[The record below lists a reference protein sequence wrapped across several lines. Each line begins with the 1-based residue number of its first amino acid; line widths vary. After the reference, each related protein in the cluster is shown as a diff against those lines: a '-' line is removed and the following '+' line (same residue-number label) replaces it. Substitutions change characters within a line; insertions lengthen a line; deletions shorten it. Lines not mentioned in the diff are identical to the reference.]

1 MLDELRACSMSY
13 GHNIM
18 SEIKNRSAYHEY
30 FIEDKYDAGMVLAG
44 TEVKSIRDGKV
55 NFVDSFCVFF
65 QGELWVRNMHI
76 AEYRFGTTNN
86 HLAVHDRKLLLTKR
100 ELRKLENKIK
110 DKGYTIVPLRIF
122 FNEKGYA
129 KMEIG
134 LGKGKKTFDKR
145 ETIKQRDTPKRD
157 QTLSQ
162 PALIPTPLADLSAAR
177 RPAPLRHFLPT
188 PTITA
193 PKSTI
198 MA

>member
-1 MLDELRACSMSY
+1 MISRDSMIPGVNSVLFINFSRINN
-13 GHNIM
+13 H
-18 SEIKNRSAYHEY
+18 SKEIKNRSAYHDY
-30 FIEDKYDAGMVLAG
+30 FIEDKFDAGIVLVG

-110 DKGYTIVPLRIF
+110 EKGYTIVPLRIYF
-122 FNEKGYA
+122 SEKGLV

-134 LGKGKKTFDKR
+134 LGKGKKNFDKR
-145 ETIKQRDTPKRD
+145 ETIKSRDTDREMKRY
-157 QTLSQ
+157 LNK
-162 PALIPTPLADLSAAR
+162 P
-177 RPAPLRHFLPT
+177 
-188 PTITA
+188 
-193 PKSTI
+193 
-198 MA
+198 